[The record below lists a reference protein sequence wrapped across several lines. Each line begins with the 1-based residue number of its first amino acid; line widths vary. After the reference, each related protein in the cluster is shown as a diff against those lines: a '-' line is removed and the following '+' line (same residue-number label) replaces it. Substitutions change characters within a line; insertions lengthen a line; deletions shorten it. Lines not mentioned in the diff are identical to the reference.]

1 MEKENLQA
9 QINELN
15 RKLDILLEESFKEK
29 QRREQQ
35 EDLVSDLSLIGK
47 DLYDTAVERLDNEG
61 VDLNDEVIVRM
72 LFKLLRDLE
81 IFYEMLNSLESVYD
95 LMKDLGP
102 IINQMGRDAIH
113 RLSDLEQKG
122 YLKLIASLTKVSDS
136 FVKYYKPEDAEV
148 LAKRVETLVELSRL
162 LLTSSILEDAK
173 KMLEAYEQA
182 RQQEPKKVGL
192 FGLMRE
198 MSRPEMKKSL
208 GFLVNFLKIFSQKM
222 DF

>member
-1 MEKENLQA
+1 MEKENLQE

-35 EDLVSDLSLIGK
+35 EDLMKDLSLIGK

-61 VDLNDEVIVRM
+61 VDLNDEVIVRL
-72 LFKLLRDLE
+72 LFKLLRDIE
-81 IFYEMLNSLESVYD
+81 IIYELLSSLESAYD
-95 LMKDLGP
+95 LVKDLSP
-102 IINQMGRDAIH
+102 IVNQVGRDLIH
-113 RLSDLEQKG
+113 KLSDMEQKG

-162 LLTSSILEDAK
+162 ALTSTLLEDTK
-173 KMLEAYEQA
+173 TMLEAYEEA
-182 RQQEPKKVGL
+182 RQEKPKKMGL
-192 FGLMRE
+192 LRAMRE
-198 MSRPEMKKSL
+198 LSKPEMKKSL
-208 GFLVNFLKIFSQKM
+208 GFLVSMLNKFSQKM
-222 DF
+222 NF